1 MNNWLNQFFKEIEKE
16 KYNDT
21 VMPKMWN
28 ILDEVSEKTGFD
40 EHQILMLS
48 LYGSQNY
55 EMDSETSDIDTEC
68 FIFPSHDD
76 IVYAYSL
83 YSTCIETQ
91 YGTCHIKDIRLAF
104 NELRKSS
111 PNILEILATPYM
123 IINREYFFVI
133 EQICCHYVNHFANLN
148 RYRLMKGL
156 EGLLNRYKSDLENS
170 KYLANAFRI
179 YGMMTGILCGDNYAE
194 LIVPHNYDALT
205 KVKYSN
211 KSNAELIKTF
221 NTYMEMRQQELKIF
235 FEVIEPKED
244 ENILGTI
251 NFWQSELMDKYI
263 KLEY

>member
-1 MNNWLNQFFKEIEKE
+1 MNKWLNQFFKEIEKE

-40 EHQILMLS
+40 EHQILMLG

-55 EMDSETSDIDTEC
+55 EMDSETSDIDAEC

-111 PNILEILATPYM
+111 PNILELLATPYM
-123 IINREYFFVI
+123 IVNREYYFLINQFCKYI
-133 EQICCHYVNHFANLN
+133 NHFASLDYFRLMHGYEGLFN
-148 RYRLMKGL
+148 RYLR
-156 EGLLNRYKSDLENS
+156 DIENP
-170 KYLANAFRI
+170 KNFANALRI
-179 YGMMTGILCGDNYAE
+179 YDYMTGILCGDDYNTFTNNYSHE
-194 LIVPHNYDALT
+194 YFT
-205 KVKYSN
+205 KIKYS
-211 KSNAELIKTF
+211 KEISKEKLEAFRLLIEKRKLELEDFYKNAPSSRKDVKGE
-221 NTYMEMRQQELKIF
+221 
-235 FEVIEPKED
+235 
-244 ENILGTI
+244 I
-251 NFWQSELMDKYI
+251 NYWQSELMDKYI
-263 KLEY
+263 RLEL